1 MLLIPIIP
9 VHGCVNAIF
18 NHANCRLGGALC
30 RLHQRLFFVFAEP
43 ACHIVSDMEFAVTPD
58 ADADSG
64 MSSVDS
70 WLVVIADAAKME
82 EKHASLAGIENEVE
96 YASALQIRIAL
107 VLPDLHQH
115 SCGSHSATHGRNHKP
130 GRRKGIFSGLRNEL
144 RKVMTVRDFKFAF
157 LIAS

>member
-1 MLLIPIIP
+1 MPKVRRRLTSRLIRSFDAAWP
-9 VHGCVNAIF
+9 CV
-18 NHANCRLGGALC
+18 
-30 RLHQRLFFVFAEP
+30 
-43 ACHIVSDMEFAVTPD
+43 VSAAD

-70 WLVVIADAAKME
+70 WMVVIADAAKME

-107 VLPDLHQH
+107 YLPDLYQP

-130 GRRKGIFSGLRNEL
+130 GRCKGFFSGLRNGL